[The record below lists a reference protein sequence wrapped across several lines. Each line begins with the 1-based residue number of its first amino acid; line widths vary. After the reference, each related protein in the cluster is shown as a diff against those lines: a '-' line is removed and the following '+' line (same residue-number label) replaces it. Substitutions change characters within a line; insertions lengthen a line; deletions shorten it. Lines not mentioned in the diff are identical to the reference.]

1 MITLYHAPRTR
12 SVRILWLFEE
22 LGLPYELKKVEF
34 VRPSTTFSQR
44 TPLGKL
50 PVIEDGEV
58 TICESGAILE
68 YILERYGRGRLAP
81 AVGSPLRGP
90 FLQWLHFAEG
100 TAYPPLGVIVWHTL
114 YKGDADGLPSVIE
127 DARDRARTALDF
139 LEQALAEN
147 AYLLGDD
154 FSGADI
160 MVGFTLAVA
169 RALNVLDD
177 RYSQLAAYLARLEE
191 RSAFQRALA
200 A

>member
-12 SVRILWLFEE
+12 SVRILWLLEE

-34 VRPSTTFSQR
+34 VRPSKTFSQR

-58 TICESGAILE
+58 TICESGQ
-68 YILERYGRGRLAP
+68 GQLAP
-81 AVGSPLRGP
+81 AVGSPLRGR

-100 TAYPPLGVIVWHTL
+100 TAYPPLGVIVWHTF
-114 YKGDADGLPSVIE
+114 YKGDADGLPGVID

-139 LEQALAEN
+139 LEQALAGKS
-147 AYLLGDD
+147 YLLGDD